1 MAKGI
6 YLGIDSLSRK
16 VKKMYLGIEGV
27 ARKVKKGYV
36 GVNGLARLFFSG
48 GLSYEGTAPD
58 LEYPRFNGA
67 AAATTQFAL
76 FGGGYITNSGY
87 DNQTNSVEAYTEEFT
102 KSSAPSLYNRV
113 RDLAAGSVGGKA
125 LFSGGCGG
133 SSAFPYIAG
142 YCYDD
147 ALSTTDFS
155 LTVGKTSHVAVSL
168 FDYVL
173 FVGGM
178 GEYSVGTN
186 TVDAFDASLTRSN
199 PQSMDSYKSVFDGA
213 STGGRAVIGPDQY
226 GSGVDAYDNN
236 LTKETA
242 PNFPGFMHLYA
253 AAPLNN
259 MVCFA
264 GGNDDA
270 RGSTQLIVYD
280 DDLAVN
286 PNGQLLYPAMR
297 LTGSGKENIALFAGG
312 SIEGLNNEHLVSK
325 ATMVFD
331 GDLICTLGPEISEER
346 MTMMK
351 TVFGSNLIFAG
362 GNRNVS
368 PQYSGAVDIF
378 SM

>member
-58 LEYPRFNGA
+58 LEYPRFDGA

-102 KSSAPSLYNRV
+102 KSSAPALYQKV
-113 RDLAAGSVGGKA
+113 CFLAAGSVGGRA
-125 LFSGGCGG
+125 LFAGGYNRVET
-133 SSAFPYIAG
+133 FPYAMG
-142 YCYDD
+142 FCYDD

-155 LTVGKTSHVAVSL
+155 LSATKSSQVAASL

-173 FVGGM
+173 FAGGKD
-178 GEYSVGTN
+178 YNTIGTN

-213 STGGRAVIGPDQY
+213 STGERAVIGPDQN
-226 GSGVDAYDNN
+226 GGGVDAYDNN

-242 PNFPGFMHLYA
+242 PNFPGFRQLYA

-264 GGNDDA
+264 GGNDNSS
-270 RGSTQLIVYD
+270 GSTQLIVYD

-286 PNGQLLYPAMR
+286 PNGQLLYPARR

-362 GNRNVS
+362 GNRNAS

-378 SM
+378 SL

>member
-6 YLGIDSLSRK
+6 YLGINSISRK
-16 VKKMYLGIEGV
+16 VKKMFVGVEGV

-58 LEYPRFNGA
+58 LSYPRFDGA
-67 AAATTQFAL
+67 AAATNQFAL
-76 FGGGYITNSGY
+76 IGGGIVTTSLNNETNK
-87 DNQTNSVEAYTEEFT
+87 VEAYNEDFT
-102 KSSAPSLYNRV
+102 KSNAPDLYRSSRN
-113 RDLAAGSVGGKA
+113 LAACSIGGRA
-125 LFSGGCGG
+125 LFSGGYGG
-133 SSAFPYIAG
+133 SATFPYAMG
-142 YCYDD
+142 FCYDD
-147 ALSTTDFS
+147 TLSTTDFS
-155 LTVGKTSHVAVSL
+155 LSTGRTSLVAASL

-173 FVGGM
+173 FAGGM
-178 GEYSVGTN
+178 GEYSIGTN

-226 GSGVDAYDNN
+226 GGGVDAYDNN

-242 PNFPGFMHLYA
+242 PNFPGFRQLYA

-378 SM
+378 SL

>member
-16 VKKMYLGIEGV
+16 VKKMYLGVEGV

-58 LEYPRFNGA
+58 LEYPRFDGA

-102 KSSAPSLYNRV
+102 KSSAPALYQKV
-113 RDLAAGSVGGKA
+113 CFLAAGSVGGRA
-125 LFSGGCGG
+125 LFAGGYNRVPT
-133 SSAFPYIAG
+133 FPYAMG
-142 YCYDD
+142 FCYDD

-155 LTVGKTSHVAVSL
+155 LSAAKSSQVAASL

-173 FVGGM
+173 FAGGKDDNTI
-178 GEYSVGTN
+178 GTN

-199 PQSMDSYKSVFDGA
+199 PQSMDFYKSVFDGA
-213 STGGRAVIGPDQY
+213 STGERAVIGPDQY
-226 GSGVDAYDNN
+226 GDGVDAYDNN

-242 PNFPGFMHLYA
+242 PNFPGFRQLYA

-264 GGNDDA
+264 GGNDNSS
-270 RGSTQLIVYD
+270 GSTQLIVYD

-297 LTGSGKENIALFAGG
+297 LTGVGKENIAVFAGG
-312 SIEGLNNEHLVSK
+312 RIEGLTNEHLVSK

-362 GNRNVS
+362 GNRNVD
-368 PQYSGAVDIF
+368 PQYSGAVDVF

>member
-1 MAKGI
+1 MAK
-6 YLGIDSLSRK
+6 SLYASANGLARK

-76 FGGGYITNSGY
+76 FGGGNIENSGY
-87 DNQTNSVEAYTEEFT
+87 YNQTNSVEAYTEEFT
-102 KSSAPSLYNRV
+102 KSSAPALYQKV
-113 RDLAAGSVGGKA
+113 CFLAAGSVGGRA
-125 LFSGGCGG
+125 LFAGGYNGV
-133 SSAFPYIAG
+133 ATFPYAMG
-142 YCYDD
+142 FCYDD

-155 LTVGKTSHVAVSL
+155 LSAAKSSQVAASL

-173 FVGGM
+173 FVGGQN
-178 GEYSVGTN
+178 EYTIGTN

-199 PQSMDSYKSVFDGA
+199 PQSMDSSKSVFDGA
-213 STGGRAVIGPDQY
+213 STGERAVIGPDQH
-226 GSGVDAYDNN
+226 GIGVDAYDNN

-242 PNFPGFMHLYA
+242 PNFPGFRQLYA

-264 GGNDDA
+264 GGNDNSS
-270 RGSTQLIVYD
+270 GSTQLIVYD

-312 SIEGLNNEHLVSK
+312 MIEGLSNDHLVSQ

-331 GDLICTLGPEISEER
+331 GDLICSLGPEISEAR

-351 TVFGSNLIFAG
+351 TVFGSSLIFAG
-362 GNRNVS
+362 GNRNAS
-368 PQYSGAVDIF
+368 SQYCGAVDIF
-378 SM
+378 SL